1 MIVSANKY
9 FFAIHGNRMYF
20 CEFPCKISSGYQYR
34 FPLTF
39 IISLGIWW
47 PPINIHYANR
57 AAFSWRTFETDRSI
71 EHLETER
78 HCARNCERNKAITP
92 SFRNK
97 TYREEEQR
105 RKGSRSFRCF
115 DDYSKEKL
123 EAFTAR
129 FCPLWEEN
137 QEKSLRGQNS
147 HDALSSQD
155 DWHCIRLEQV
165 DSRLANK
172 NAE

>member
-1 MIVSANKY
+1 MIVSGNKY

-20 CEFPCKISSGYQYR
+20 CKFPCKISSGYQYC

-57 AAFSWRTFETDRSI
+57 AAFPWRTFETDRSI
-71 EHLETER
+71 EHLEMER

-105 RKGSRSFRCF
+105 RKGSRSFFALITTPKKNLRLSLLASVLF
-115 DDYSKEKL
+115 GRKIKRSPW
-123 EAFTAR
+123 EARIPMMHSAPKMTDTASA
-129 FCPLWEEN
+129 W
-137 QEKSLRGQNS
+137 
-147 HDALSSQD
+147 
-155 DWHCIRLEQV
+155 
-165 DSRLANK
+165 NK
-172 NAE
+172 